1 MGETKRLDVPL
12 NVLHWI
18 YLIMQPLLHEK
29 LEDIFQKLRRQTLNR
44 GGVHDSNEE
53 DDSVDERMKEVENER
68 RVGGDDSLESDRMA
82 SPSVISC
89 AQ

>member
-1 MGETKRLDVPL
+1 MGKTKGLDVSL
-12 NVLHWI
+12 NALHWI
-18 YLIMQPLLHEK
+18 DLIKQPLLHEK
-29 LEDIFQKLRRQTLNR
+29 LEDIFQKLRRKTLNG
-44 GGVHDSNEE
+44 GGVHDSSEE